1 MILANANLWISAIGA
16 AGAVIAAVFAAMNW
30 FGPWLHR
37 RDIADKLVFENIR
50 VSLRVTPTDGILE
63 GMGLGFD
70 LRSHA
75 EFPLEFTVT
84 EMNTQIEDRVPLM
97 SHTRTQ
103 WFDVPIRGFGFYN
116 DHEISVD
123 APRDTTLGGKIT
135 ATVIYR
141 RPGRDETHTLTID
154 KRVTL
159 TFNPDGTCRG
169 WQWYDA

>member
-1 MILANANLWISAIGA
+1 M
-16 AGAVIAAVFAAMNW
+16 
-30 FGPWLHR
+30 H
-37 RDIADKLVFENIR
+37 
-50 VSLRVTPTDGILE
+50 
-63 GMGLGFD
+63 
-70 LRSHA
+70 
-75 EFPLEFTVT
+75 
-84 EMNTQIEDRVPLM
+84 TQIEDRVPAI

-103 WFDVPIRGFGFYN
+103 WFDIPIGGFGFYN
-116 DHEISVD
+116 GQEISVD

-141 RPGRDETHTLTID
+141 RSGRNQTHILAID